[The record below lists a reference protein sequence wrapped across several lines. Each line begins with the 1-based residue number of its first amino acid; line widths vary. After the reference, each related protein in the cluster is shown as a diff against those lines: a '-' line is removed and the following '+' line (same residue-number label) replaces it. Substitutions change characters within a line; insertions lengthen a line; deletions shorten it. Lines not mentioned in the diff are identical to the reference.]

1 MNSHATGYM
10 AGRDRGFSLLEMMM
24 VLAILTI
31 VSGIIVQG
39 ITATQARNVVEST
52 KVDLTQ
58 ESRQFMDQAVNDI
71 HQAGFPSI
79 RMFDPA
85 SLPSATCSNSDF
97 SVACGLTSVSSTALQ
112 FEGDVDGSGVSED
125 WIQLVQ
131 TNGAGA
137 AACTT
142 PPCVIQRGTVN
153 KQSWNGGAGTT
164 PAYYTEV
171 NNVMNTTIFTAY
183 FFDGSTV
190 TLPAAATDLPN
201 IKSISMTL
209 YVKSTQEDPQTLLY
223 PTITM
228 ASTAKINN

>member
-1 MNSHATGYM
+1 MKMNEIRVRLR
-10 AGRDRGFSLLEMMM
+10 RDRGFSMIELL
-24 VLAILTI
+24 VALGILSI

-39 ITATQARNVVEST
+39 ISTMQQRNLVEVN

-58 ESRQFMDQAVNDI
+58 ESRQFMDQIVNDI

-79 RMFDPA
+79 RMFDPLA
-85 SLPSATCSNSDF
+85 LTSATCGSTDTN
-97 SVACGLTSVSSTALQ
+97 VACGLISVTSTALQ

-142 PPCVIQRGTVN
+142 PPCVIQRGTVT
-153 KQSWNGGAGTT
+153 KVAWAGGAGTA

-171 NNVMNTTIFTAY
+171 NNVMNTAAFTAY
-183 FFDGSTV
+183 FFDGSSV
-190 TLPAAATDLPN
+190 TLPASASDLPN
-201 IKSISMTL
+201 IRSIGITL
-209 YVKSTQEDPQTLLY
+209 YVRATQADQKTGQF